1 LALTFN
7 DVVDRAQTYGPEV
20 PQATIVSFA
29 NERAGRMVAE
39 AEFRVRDGALTATTV
54 AAQNAYNLDA
64 DTVDVRSV
72 RIGTD
77 RYDRASIQ
85 DINELEAGRADLD
98 TRDGSTGVFAPYFSS
113 TGTAQIYLYPAPSAT
128 GDSIVVEEALHPSD
142 STYSGTDNMA
152 TVIPKHL
159 RSYLVDGVVADV
171 YDFQG
176 RQDMAQFHEQRFEDG
191 IDKLRRLRNT
201 RVGSGPARIKLLR

>member
-128 GDSIVVEEALHPSD
+128 GDSIVVEEALH
-142 STYSGTDNMA
+142 
-152 TVIPKHL
+152 L